1 MRSFSFCK
9 LFLSPAVI
17 NTTVSTIDLDC
28 GIDDGD
34 GQENY
39 DDVGNDGDDDHH
51 HTSGLSG
58 QSSL

>member
-34 GQENY
+34 DQENG
-39 DDVGNDGDDDHH
+39 DDVGENDCDHH
-51 HTSGLSG
+51 HTSGLNG

>member
-17 NTTVSTIDLDC
+17 NTTVSTIDLGC

-34 GQENY
+34 DQEN
-39 DDVGNDGDDDHH
+39 DDDDGENGGNDHH
-51 HTSGLSG
+51 HTSGLNG

>member
-17 NTTVSTIDLDC
+17 NTTVSAIDLGC

-34 GQENY
+34 DQEND
-39 DDVGNDGDDDHH
+39 DDVGDDDDDDDD
-51 HTSGLSG
+51 HTSGLNG

>member
-17 NTTVSTIDLDC
+17 NTTVSTIGLGF

-34 GQENY
+34 DQEND
-39 DDVGNDGDDDHH
+39 DDVGENDGDDH